1 MKHTKKTVM
10 ALVVTCSLTA
20 ATAAAAFSDI
30 SNPQNAKIVQAL
42 QQQGVVSG
50 VNEQQFAPS
59 GSLTAAQGL
68 QMIVNA
74 LKLQVE
80 GTDQATVAKNDKT
93 WYADAYE
100 VAKANGIALSDA
112 KPATVLTKEQFAKA
126 LYEGINATGQY
137 PTIKMYIQAADEKQ
151 MNPNSMEAIQF
162 LLLTKITSLDENQN
176 FLPQQRVTRME
187 AAQMVYNAIEFVD
200 RMNQPA
206 ESEPQPQPQPEPEEP
221 VIQERV
227 ELSIEKQNDQQNK
240 VILTRKDAPN
250 PGYGIAVDHI
260 EYVSDTEAVVYY
272 KLLSPK
278 PGEMNIQVITD
289 TQTSTLVDSKYK
301 VTIKPVAGTKL
312 PQPSP
317 GTVRY

>member
-1 MKHTKKTVM
+1 MKHRKKTVL

-74 LKLQVE
+74 LKLHVE
-80 GTDQATVAKNDKT
+80 ATDQATVAKNDKT

-100 VAKANGIALSDA
+100 IAKANGIALSEV
-112 KPATVLTKEQFAKA
+112 KPGTVLTKEQFAKA
-126 LYEGINATGQY
+126 LYEGISATGQY

-151 MNPNSMEAIQF
+151 MNPNSMGAIQF

-176 FLPQQRVTRME
+176 FQPQQHVTRME
-187 AAQMVYNAIEFVD
+187 AAQMIYNAIDYVD

-206 ESEPQPQPQPEPEEP
+206 ESEPQPEPEEP

-240 VILTRKDAPN
+240 IILTRKDAPN

-260 EYVSDTEAVVYY
+260 EYVSDTEAIVYY